1 MYRFRLFSQ
10 KIENMSDNLEKSY
23 ELLLRHESRD
33 VFPVKEF
40 GNIVSDHSKHEN
52 FIIWFTDSILS
63 ILEAYP
69 DINISFNLDHQE
81 LEYDE
86 TYVRLRKLLKFKSR
100 ITIEITETLP
110 ISRKTDYFSDI
121 NILAFKKLKSMG
133 FKIALDDVGQGINS
147 LGNMLRLLDIVDR
160 VKFSTLNFRYIGDLN
175 VQVFLSMIAKITSK
189 AGKELVVEGIEE
201 AQFSSW
207 VGENIT
213 QLQQGFLYSVPKIIW
228 PREHEGVLVKK

>member
-23 ELLLRHESRD
+23 ELLLRHENRD

-40 GNIVSDHSKHEN
+40 GNIVSDHNKHEN

-110 ISRKTDYFSDI
+110 ISRKTEYFSDI

-160 VKFSTLNFRYIGDLN
+160 VKFSTLNFRYSRISQCPSFFIHDC
-175 VQVFLSMIAKITSK
+175 
-189 AGKELVVEGIEE
+189 
-201 AQFSSW
+201 
-207 VGENIT
+207 
-213 QLQQGFLYSVPKIIW
+213 
-228 PREHEGVLVKK
+228 